1 MHSRTSSRTYPEG
14 YYIVRLS
21 FKNGP
26 PISLGESRS
35 AASPYRMEQRLV
47 RDSINASEY
56 GDFLAEYE
64 NFNHMI
70 KSHSIEIVKPDQH
83 YYIPHHAVLRDSS
96 TTTPYESS
104 SMRRTA

>member
-1 MHSRTSSRTYPEG
+1 MHSRTSEG

-21 FKNGP
+21 FKNSP

-35 AASPYRMEQRLV
+35 AAISSLYRMEQRLV

-56 GDFLAEYE
+56 SDFLAEYE
-64 NFNHMI
+64 NFNHMT

-83 YYIPHHAVLRDSS
+83 YYIPYHAVLRDSS

-104 SMRRTA
+104 MRRTA